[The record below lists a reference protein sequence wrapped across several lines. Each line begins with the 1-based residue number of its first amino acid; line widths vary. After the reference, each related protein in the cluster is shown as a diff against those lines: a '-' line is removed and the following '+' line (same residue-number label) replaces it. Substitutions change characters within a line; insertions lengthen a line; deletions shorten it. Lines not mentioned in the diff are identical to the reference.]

1 MFSCSRLI
9 VLLCGCLLCAQLPA
23 QTSPAP
29 APAIPSQPAATE
41 SPADQLVDQLVES
54 ASLYQ
59 TTLPSLNAHES
70 IESKSSWLIY
80 RPHATAEATVHI
92 AHNAAGTM
100 LESRQYTMLNGKPVA
115 VDQHV
120 TLPADVTDDFN
131 YNIQAMVFT
140 HKLRGCYN
148 FSLESQAVPGAPL
161 DLRISFKP
169 DGVAHGCPA
178 RLNGLTGVAR
188 VDPAAHQLIH
198 LGLNIPNGPGEPYFR
213 ILSASNDYAPV
224 KIGDKTFWLPTATA
238 EDLVNNRNKAKG
250 HFTVHYSDYH
260 QYTASVTILPATPQ

>member
-1 MFSCSRLI
+1 M
-9 VLLCGCLLCAQLPA
+9 PK
-23 QTSPAP
+23 T
-29 APAIPSQPAATE
+29 T
-41 SPADQLVDQLVES
+41 ADQLVDQLVES

-198 LGLNIPNGPGEPYFR
+198 LELNIPNGPGEPYFR